1 MTSTTQ
7 INPDGSST
15 VHIHVTH
22 DAPPPMSAPSS
33 AAPAAATSQ
42 QTQNNAGGGPQVIHM
57 GIPCAM
63 PMPMPVAAP
72 PMMCAPYPCYGY
84 SYPHYQQQQPTVIV
98 LNQENDA
105 PSKKK
110 EEVKKKNETPSPPTP
125 KPPEPVRPAPI
136 QVPTVPPAL
145 PTPPSMSMQQI
156 QQQMMQERMMQQ
168 QQQMMRSHP
177 MTLRS
182 PPPASKPTATPKSS
196 PPPPSK
202 DESPRRSIYTIN
214 SFFLFCIAL
223 IFGTATTAM
232 TYEADYDR
240 LQATSVGDEDF
251 TDNEDYLS
259 HRSVAIGLGFVTVFC
274 FNIATVCVW
283 IAGSI
288 YRKGYK
294 ERNCCL
300 DTFMIA
306 GGIIFAVTLMYDI
319 IVLVLSFDMTNIMYP
334 GVVVAGFCGSIF
346 AWLLVLIYSEIAR
359 QLTLDGDGGGGK
371 DDDDDDDSDYSSD
384 DDDGYLS
391 RRF

>member
-7 INPDGSST
+7 TNPDGSST

-22 DAPPPMSAPSS
+22 DAPPPMTAPSS
-33 AAPAAATSQ
+33 AAPAAAPA
-42 QTQNNAGGGPQVIHM
+42 QTQNNAGGGPQVIHV

-63 PMPMPVAAP
+63 PMPPVAAP
-72 PMMCAPYPCYGY
+72 PMMYAPYPCYGY
-84 SYPHYQQQQPTVIV
+84 SYPHYQQQQQQPTVIV
-98 LNQENDA
+98 LNQEEE
-105 PSKKK
+105 PKKK
-110 EEVKKKNETPSPPTP
+110 EEAKKKETPPPPTP

-136 QVPTVPPAL
+136 QVPAAPPAS
-145 PTPPSMSMQQI
+145 PPPPSMQQM
-156 QQQMMQERMMQQ
+156 QQQMMQERMMMQH

-182 PPPASKPTATPKSS
+182 PPPPAPKPTTSKSS
-196 PPPPSK
+196 PPPPTK
-202 DESPRRSIYTIN
+202 DESPRRSTYTIN
-214 SFFLFCIAL
+214 SFFIFCIAL

-240 LQATSVGDEDF
+240 LQAESVGDEDY

-274 FNIATVCVW
+274 FNVATICLW

-288 YRKGYK
+288 YRKGYE

-319 IVLVLSFDMTNIMYP
+319 IVLVLSFDMNNIMYP

-359 QLTLDGDGGGGK
+359 TLTLDGGNAGGK
-371 DDDDDDDSDYSSD
+371 DDDDDDDDSDYSSD
-384 DDDGYLS
+384 DDDDRYLS